1 MGYFIAGSVFLVL
14 TMVWAFVQHKMGQNK
29 KFEEAKNDTKKAI
42 DAHNLGDIID
52 GTNRMRDA
60 K

>member
-1 MGYFIAGSVFLVL
+1 MGYFIAGSIFLIL
-14 TMVWAFVQHKMGQNK
+14 TMIWAYVQHRQSVNK
-29 KFEEAKNDTKKAI
+29 KVEEAKNETIKAI
-42 DAHNLGDIID
+42 DAHDMGDIID

>member
-14 TMVWAFVQHKMGQNK
+14 TMVWALIQHRSKINK
-29 KFEEAKNDTKKAI
+29 KVEEAKNDTKKAI